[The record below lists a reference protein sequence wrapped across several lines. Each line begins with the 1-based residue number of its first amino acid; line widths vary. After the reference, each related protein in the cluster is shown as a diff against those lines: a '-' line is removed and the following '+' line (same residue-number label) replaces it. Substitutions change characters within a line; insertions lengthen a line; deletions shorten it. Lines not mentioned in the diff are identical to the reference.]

1 VSYRDIAHTNKPGQV
16 FAPAKPAFPP
26 SMVVMAFFKVN

>member
-1 VSYRDIAHTNKPGQV
+1 MVGQV

-26 SMVVMAFFKVN
+26 SMVVSTDSVSRGNFGDD